1 MAQGLPERYR
11 VDEIAVRHHERALA
25 VTAGRLGGAEI
36 RPTRIFLWLG
46 TRAAGRERM
55 ISMDSQPRLL
65 RSCRRRH
72 LDLGACHVSFLGN
85 PVLTLGLFA
94 VKAVRKAAGGRNGG
108 GPTT

>member
-1 MAQGLPERYR
+1 MARGLPERYR
-11 VDEIAVRHHERALA
+11 VDEIAVRDQERALA

-46 TRAAGRERM
+46 NRALGHERM

-85 PVLTLGLFA
+85 PVLTVGLFA
-94 VKAVRKAAGGRNGG
+94 VKAARRATGGRSGAT
-108 GPTT
+108 PAA